1 MKWAVMENDAKGHY
15 LLLGFQEK
23 IFGMMVWCCD
33 LFLFIS
39 SLFCLHYNII
49 SLGK

>member
-1 MKWAVMENDAKGHY
+1 MKWAMMENDAKGHY

-23 IFGMMVWCCD
+23 IFEMMVWCCD